1 MAIGRLG
8 RIAGG
13 AGGVLVALAASM
25 IGLSEMGEVVV
36 IHSAA
41 AGGAGARAT
50 RIWVVDDDAGLLVRG
65 SAGKGW
71 VADAVRAG
79 TVELDRAGATR
90 RYRVVERPGD
100 DARRDVNARMR
111 AKYGFADRAIGW
123 LRDYDASTPLRLVPL
138 DAAPAPR
145 GTGD

>member
-1 MAIGRLG
+1 MAVGRLG
-8 RIAGG
+8 RIAGS

-71 VADAVRAG
+71 VADAVAPRRA
-79 TVELDRAGATR
+79 RATTRGAT
-90 RYRVVERPGD
+90 
-100 DARRDVNARMR
+100 
-111 AKYGFADRAIGW
+111 
-123 LRDYDASTPLRLVPL
+123 
-138 DAAPAPR
+138 
-145 GTGD
+145 